1 MAKPNTGDN
10 SDAGDVILNI
20 LDKVDLNSFDE
31 IAAMQNGGKIG
42 KEEDADDDNDDDD
55 DDSGEEGAAGAGGA
69 APAAKGKPQPAKKPT
84 EVEISDEM
92 LIEGLKNTSGRRP
105 DGSEKPDPNKKTTK
119 TKPAAGAAAVAAAA
133 GAEGE
138 GDGAAA
144 DNPNPDSPFS
154 VHYDMMVEAG
164 EWEPFEGF
172 DGTKESYLKARE
184 FNETKKV
191 DEGINAWLEDALKN
205 NPDGRTIGKKLLSH
219 LANGGK
225 VSDFIAVQSQNE
237 LDFAALE
244 DADEAKAE
252 AAALEILPK
261 YYASIG
267 WKKPQIQQK
276 MDALKKVGGEVD
288 EAKLI
293 AAPYQEMLENREQ
306 QMSTQLETAKATEK
320 KSRMAFNNTLQSS
333 IQKGVDFGYFKVGS
347 TKKEK
352 DELNAFYFSP
362 EEETGVPQYSRLLNE
377 AMKDPMFHLMVG
389 DILKNQSYKADPAKV
404 KKAGAGTGTNA
415 VDALEDRLAK
425 SLLNKSLSTKTAD
438 AGAGGSADGRAAAGG
453 QTREFKLEEAVVIS

>member
-1 MAKPNTGDN
+1 MAKPNTGGT
-10 SDAGDVILNI
+10 DAGDVILNI

-42 KEEDADDDNDDDD
+42 NDDDPGDDEEEED
-55 DDSGEEGAAGAGGA
+55 DDEGEGAAGAGGA
-69 APAAKGKPQPAKKPT
+69 APASKKKPT
-84 EVEISDEM
+84 TQQKPTEIEISDEM

-119 TKPAAGAAAVAAAA
+119 AKPAANAAAAA
-133 GAEGE
+133 GTE
-138 GDGAAA
+138 GDDKGDEVI

-164 EWEPFEGF
+164 EWEPIEGF
-172 DGTKESYLKARE
+172 DGTKASYLKARE
-184 FNETKKV
+184 FNETKKI
-191 DEGINAWLEDALKN
+191 DEGINQWLEEALKN
-205 NPDGRTIGKKLLSH
+205 NPDGRAVGKKLLSH

-225 VSDFIAVQSQNE
+225 VSDFVAVQSQTE
-237 LDFAALE
+237 LDFEALE

-267 WKKPQIQQK
+267 WKKPDIAKK
-276 MDALKKVGGEVD
+276 MEALKKVGGEVD

-293 AAPYQEMLENREQ
+293 SGPYQEMLEARET
-306 QMSTQLETAKATEK
+306 QMAAQLEANKTNEK
-320 KSRMAFNNTLQSS
+320 KHRQTFNTTLQSS

-352 DELNAFYFSP
+352 EELNAFYFSP
-362 EEETGVPQYSRLLNE
+362 EEDSGVSQYNRLLNE
-377 AMKDPMFHLMVG
+377 AMKDPMFHLMIG

-404 KKAGAGTGTNA
+404 KKAGGTAGNNA
-415 VDALEDRLAK
+415 TDALEDRLTK

-438 AGAGGSADGRAAAGG
+438 TGAGGSADGGATAGG
-453 QTREFKLEEAVVIS
+453 KTREFKLEEAVVIS